1 MRQKEEN
8 LGPIPSSEQ
17 CRKAYRVPEGY
28 FTQLKKEVEERI
40 LQEPIPVPEVKKEV
54 KTSKRLTIVLRP
66 YLYMAATFVIVIGSI
81 RMLNLLQ
88 HDLAETQTHVDS
100 ISNVLTNKVES
111 TLTES
116 DFAEYYASYVE
127 EHLAD
132 ENCLE
137 TVASERQ

>member
-1 MRQKEEN
+1 M
-8 LGPIPSSEQ
+8 
-17 CRKAYRVPEGY
+17 
-28 FTQLKKEVEERI
+28 
-40 LQEPIPVPEVKKEV
+40 
-54 KTSKRLTIVLRP
+54 LRP

-88 HDLAETQTHVDS
+88 HDLTETQTHVDS
-100 ISNVLTNKVES
+100 ISNVLTNKVEP

-132 ENCLE
+132 ENWLE